1 MKVANKEEAR
11 HLVVAVVLLG
21 VMLIACA
28 VLWFTGRLGEFVAWM
43 FEIFKGRDELRAY
56 VESWGAWAP
65 VAFIT
70 IQALQVVVA
79 PIPGELTGAVGGFI
93 FGAGLNVLYST
104 VGLTVGSII
113 GFAGARIIG
122 LPLVKLVVPAH
133 FLEKFHFLT
142 ERRGT
147 LLTLAFFAFP
157 GFPKD
162 LLCYVLGLSP
172 MSFAM
177 FVIVCTVGRIPGTVL
192 LSFSGSAVYDQN
204 WTLLIVLAVVCLVTM
219 GIVFLVRDKLDRW
232 LMKRHHRE
240 SLSAAANTPA
250 RREATTTPGS

>member
-1 MKVANKEEAR
+1 MKIANKEEAR

-28 VLWFTGRLGEFVAWM
+28 VLWFTGRLGEIVAWM
-43 FEIFKGRDELRAY
+43 CEVFKGRDELRTY

-70 IQALQVVVA
+70 IQALQVVIA

-104 VGLTVGSII
+104 VGLTIGSVI

-122 LPLVKLVVPAH
+122 LPLVKLVVPEH
-133 FLEKFHFLT
+133 FMEKFRFLT

-162 LLCYVLGLSP
+162 ILCYVLGLSP
-172 MSFAM
+172 MGFVM
-177 FVIVCTVGRIPGTVL
+177 FVIVCTLGRIPGTVL

-204 WTLLIVLAVVCLVTM
+204 WTLLIVLAVVCLVSM
-219 GIVFLVRDKLDRW
+219 GAVFLARDKLDRW
-232 LMKRHHRE
+232 LVQRHHRQGQPNV
-240 SLSAAANTPA
+240 ADGPA
-250 RREATTTPGS
+250 QPEATTPGS

>member
-1 MKVANKEEAR
+1 MKIANKEEAR
-11 HLVVAVVLLG
+11 HVIVAVVLLG
-21 VMLIACA
+21 VILLACA
-28 VLWFTGRLGEFVAWM
+28 VLWFTGRLGEIVAWM
-43 FEIFKGRDELRAY
+43 LDVFKGRDELRTY

-65 VAFIT
+65 VAFIA

-104 VGLTVGSII
+104 VGLTIGSVM

-122 LPLVKLVVPAH
+122 LPLVKLVVPEH
-133 FLEKFHFLT
+133 FMEKFHFLT

-147 LLTLAFFAFP
+147 LLTLALFAFP

-162 LLCYVLGLSP
+162 ILCYVLGLSP
-172 MSFAM
+172 MSFFK
-177 FVIVCTVGRIPGTVL
+177 FVVVCSLGRIPGTVL
-192 LSFSGSAVYDQN
+192 LSFSGSAVYDKN

-219 GIVFLVRDKLDRW
+219 GVVFLMRDKMDRW
-232 LMKRHHRE
+232 IAQRHHRAG
-240 SLSAAANTPA
+240 LSDPAATPA
-250 RREATTTPGS
+250 PPKVTTPGS